1 MKKQTIIALVILAAA
16 GLVFAQDTRPTTGQD
31 VRTDQVTVPLS
42 NPAKP
47 ARVSI
52 NTLFGAINVVG
63 YDGKDV
69 IITAKPREKSLKVN
83 RGLRFVPPD
92 APAAPLLALRDYQ
105 RLTVVESDKEKDK
118 EKKDKAAGMKQI
130 PLESSGLTA
139 EEEDNNVTI
148 RLESF
153 RRAYDLDIKVPVGS
167 SLKLNGSNLDSITVE
182 NVAGEIEASTAV
194 GDVKL
199 VNVTGPLTV
208 NATNGDIEV
217 TLTKVAPDKPMS
229 FVSFVGDIDL
239 TLPADAKA
247 SFRIKST
254 MGELYSDFDI
264 VMKSLPVEPQKAT
277 GKEAGRFRVSLERSV
292 LGTINGGGP
301 EFKIQNNNGSIYIRK
316 KK

>member
-1 MKKQTIIALVILAAA
+1 MPP
-16 GLVFAQDTRPTTGQD
+16 G
-31 VRTDQVTVPLS
+31 
-42 NPAKP
+42 
-47 ARVSI
+47 VS
-52 NTLFGAINVVG
+52 
-63 YDGKDV
+63 
-69 IITAKPREKSLKVN
+69 
-83 RGLRFVPPD
+83 
-92 APAAPLLALRDYQ
+92 AAPLIALRDYQ
-105 RLTVVESDKEKDK
+105 RQTVVESDKEKDK

-182 NVAGEIEASTAV
+182 NVAGEIEASTAL

-208 NATNGDIEV
+208 NATNGNIDVI
-217 TLTKVAPDKPMS
+217 LNKVAPDKPMS

-264 VMKSLPVEPQKAT
+264 AMKSLPVEPQKAS
-277 GKEAGRFRVSLERSV
+277 GKEGGKFRVSLERSI

-301 EFKIQNNNGSIYIRK
+301 EFKIQNNNGNIYIRK